1 MTYRKVNMELKEI
14 SKLHIEG
21 ELEKLTDGNIKK
33 FLISS
38 IDRFPDYFWEA
49 PASNSKYH
57 PKDERQPGGLVL
69 HVRRLIRLTEHMV
82 RFYNLNAWERDVLI
96 SACILHDSFS
106 RGIPPRTLNYTDPLH
121 PVYVEY
127 MFPFN
132 ADADRFIEKRV
143 YDEIMECV
151 SSHLGRFSPNKLL
164 QSNKKL
170 PMIFQLIDYI
180 GSRENVKIDL

>member
-1 MTYRKVNMELKEI
+1 MELKNI

-21 ELEKLTDGNIKK
+21 EINKLTDGNIKK
-33 FLISS
+33 FLISCV
-38 IDRFPDYFWEA
+38 DRFPDYFWEA
-49 PASNSKYH
+49 PASNNKYH
-57 PKDERQPGGLVL
+57 QEDERSAGGLVL

-82 RFYNLNAWERDVLI
+82 RFHNLNAWERDVLL
-96 SACILHDSFS
+96 SACILHDCFA
-106 RGIPPRTLNYTDPLH
+106 RGIPPRDLKHSDPLH

-132 ADADRFIEKRV
+132 ADADRFIERRV

-151 SSHLGRFSPNKLL
+151 SSHQGRFGPNSMLI
-164 QSNKKL
+164 SNRKL

-180 GSRENVKIDL
+180 GSRKDIKIDL